1 MTKLANLQLLKFRK
15 IIWLCK
21 LLIMRIVV
29 QFCRFTAYFM
39 FYKTRLFWFWEWLV
53 VFIRLWPVPFIKPPF
68 LRPSGWLT
76 LPFLKELNCGW
87 FPGWWTRLGTEDWRF
102 LVTGDYG
109 VVFVMLLMCV
119 FWKLWTS
126 DLKKSLPIDDELTA
140 VLGVT
145 HFCWFCLSNLFT
157 ILGMSFFRT
166 ESNLAVYID
175 LELWHKWFLFGL
187 DISHSMLL
195 EGLYNSG
202 LSCNTLFSLKL

>member
-1 MTKLANLQLLKFRK
+1 MTKLANLQLLTFRT

-29 QFCRFTAYFM
+29 QFCRFMAGFM
-39 FYKTRLFWFWEWLV
+39 FCKTRLFRFWEWLV
-53 VFIRLWPVPFIKPPF
+53 VFIRLWPPPF
-68 LRPSGWLT
+68 LRPSGWST

-87 FPGWWTRLGTEDWRF
+87 FSGWWTRLGTEDWRF

-109 VVFVMLLMCV
+109 PFV

-126 DLKKSLPIDDELTA
+126 DLKKRLPIDA

-145 HFCWFCLSNLFT
+145 HFCWLCLSTYVNLFT
-157 ILGMSFFRT
+157 MLGMSFFRT

-175 LELWHKWFLFGL
+175 LELWHTWFLFGL

-195 EGLYNSG
+195 EGLSWNR
-202 LSCNTLFSLKL
+202 L

>member
-1 MTKLANLQLLKFRK
+1 MTKLANLQLLTFRK

-39 FYKTRLFWFWEWLV
+39 FCKTRLFWFWEWLV

-76 LPFLKELNCGW
+76 LLFLKELNYGW
-87 FPGWWTRLGTEDWRF
+87 FPGWWTRLGIEDWRF

-109 VVFVMLLMCV
+109 TFV

-126 DLKKSLPIDDELTA
+126 DLKKRLPIDA

-145 HFCWFCLSNLFT
+145 HFSWFCVPIAAS
-157 ILGMSFFRT
+157 
-166 ESNLAVYID
+166 LA
-175 LELWHKWFLFGL
+175 L
-187 DISHSMLL
+187 DVL
-195 EGLYNSG
+195 
-202 LSCNTLFSLKL
+202 